1 MAMTSVSGISEFFCG
16 SAVTYRNDTKARWLG
31 VSADDL
37 ANPAIGAVSS
47 QVAEQMCRGV
57 LDRTPEAS
65 LAAAITGH
73 LGPNA
78 PEGLDGVVYIGLV
91 FRSTAPATAPA
102 TVQRHLL
109 SAQTEVAERQRPVR
123 QQEAAV
129 LVLQSIL
136 AELKRQTH

>member
-47 QVAEQMCRGV
+47 QVAEQMCQGV

-91 FRSTAPATAPA
+91 FRSAAPV